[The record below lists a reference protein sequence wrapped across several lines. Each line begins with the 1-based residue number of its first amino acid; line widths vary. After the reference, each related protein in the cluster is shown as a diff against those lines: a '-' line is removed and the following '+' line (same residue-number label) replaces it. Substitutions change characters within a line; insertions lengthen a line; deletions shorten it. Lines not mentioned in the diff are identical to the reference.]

1 MANTY
6 LVISTVTVGSG
17 GSASIN
23 FASIPAT
30 YTDLCV
36 KFSTRENS
44 TNVSDNVRMTFN
56 SATTLF
62 SMRRNYGLGSG
73 GTGSQAISTSPDFD
87 IFGYGA
93 GNGATASTFGS
104 GEFYIPHYAGS
115 NYKSIS
121 GDSAGET
128 NGTAASMSFNVGL
141 WSNTAAITTLTLKP
155 YDTSKVFMEYSTAT
169 LYGIKSS

>member
-1 MANTY
+1 MANTFV
-6 LVISTVTVGSG
+6 VISTVTVGSG

-23 FASIPAT
+23 FNSIPAT

-56 SATTLF
+56 GATTLF
-62 SMRRNYGLGSG
+62 AMQRLYGLGSG
-73 GTGSQAISTSPDFD
+73 GVGAQAISTSPDFD
-87 IFGYGA
+87 VFGYGT

-104 GEFYIPHYAGS
+104 GEFYIPNYAGAE
-115 NYKSIS
+115 YKLIS
-121 GDSAGET
+121 
-128 NGTAASMSFNVGL
+128 SMSAAESNATGVSMAFTAGS
-141 WSNTAAITTLTLKP
+141 WSNTAAITSISLKP